1 MNFSHLDI
9 LKVDQKYYNAAF
21 QSAISNFEDPL
32 NETGILKCRLE
43 HFPINII
50 LQPFAYFSNSFLFLI
65 FKILTGVHFIECWVV
80 SFKQNVVTSAVC
92 YGPKG

>member
-9 LKVDQKYYNAAF
+9 LKVDQKYYNAA
-21 QSAISNFEDPL
+21 FEDPL